1 MGLSVDQVLEL
12 IEGLPDDDRLALE
25 KLSQRLEAEWNEA
38 VAENR
43 RLARARGITEETV
56 DQAIHRR
63 RYGESA

>member
-12 IEGLPDDDRLALE
+12 IEGLPDEDRLALE
-25 KLSQRLEAEWNEA
+25 KKLSQRLEAEWNEA

-43 RLARARGITEETV
+43 RLAQARGITEETV

-63 RYGESA
+63 RYGG